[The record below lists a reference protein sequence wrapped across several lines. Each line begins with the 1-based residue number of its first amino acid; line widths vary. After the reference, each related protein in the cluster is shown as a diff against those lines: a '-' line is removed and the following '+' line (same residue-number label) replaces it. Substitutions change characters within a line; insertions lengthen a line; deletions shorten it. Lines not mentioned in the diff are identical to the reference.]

1 MRYLNVRLAVMIL
14 IILIIGL
21 LGYFTREAG
30 SLNWLIENEDRTR
43 TFVRE
48 HPWQSW
54 MMGLGAYVLFSL
66 IPGTSGKSVVWGW
79 IFGFWPAVLIVDIGL
94 TTAAMTSF
102 LAARYLMRD
111 IVRGRFHSV
120 VQRIDESLDKDAAF
134 YLIMIRLAHVPFTL
148 VNYAAGATSV
158 PTRTFVWTT
167 ALGLV
172 PGTMVFVFVGTRI
185 PTLAAI
191 AEKGVW
197 QLVDPLLA
205 GLLAATVVF
214 PVLMRWAVNAYRQ
227 RAADKV
233 STEQPL
239 THDSATGNGGA

>member
-120 VQRIDESLDKDAAF
+120 VQDSGLTRAWTR
-134 YLIMIRLAHVPFTL
+134 MRL
-148 VNYAAGATSV
+148 S
-158 PTRTFVWTT
+158 
-167 ALGLV
+167 
-172 PGTMVFVFVGTRI
+172 I
-185 PTLAAI
+185 
-191 AEKGVW
+191 
-197 QLVDPLLA
+197 
-205 GLLAATVVF
+205 
-214 PVLMRWAVNAYRQ
+214 
-227 RAADKV
+227 
-233 STEQPL
+233 
-239 THDSATGNGGA
+239 